1 MISTTPRLVPLEI
14 MRDIAT
20 RWIADDPTIMH
31 PHYLLAAALSTPS
44 ASPGQQAEAEALVN
58 KAIELSLRPRPF
70 ETTEYRLYQRAFE
83 LRSRLRESRGD
94 LTGALADAR
103 MAQIVAADK
112 VGADDLGVEAAL
124 WRRLGFGNRAEALA
138 VDAYRL
144 GSLSVEALL
153 KDMYV
158 ARTGGEAGFRESF
171 IARLREGGAS
181 SGPALRPTPSF
192 STTTLDGARID
203 ASTFQN
209 RITVLDFWFFN
220 CPPCRVERPKLNEL
234 VAEFGEQVRFIGFSI
249 DHVGPLKTY
258 LASNPFRFEVVP
270 ESDEIARAFGVRGYP
285 TYMVIDRAGKIV
297 WASGNDD
304 DRVERLRAMIF
315 RVLAIAAGQALAASR
330 RPPNTE
336 RSSRRPWR
344 DDPQ

>member
-1 MISTTPRLVPLEI
+1 
-14 MRDIAT
+14 
-20 RWIADDPTIMH
+20 
-31 PHYLLAAALSTPS
+31 
-44 ASPGQQAEAEALVN
+44 
-58 KAIELSLRPRPF
+58 
-70 ETTEYRLYQRAFE
+70 
-83 LRSRLRESRGD
+83 
-94 LTGALADAR
+94 
-103 MAQIVAADK
+103 MAQLVAADK

-315 RVLAIAAGQALAASR
+315 RVLASQPAK
-330 RPPNTE
+330 P
-336 RSSRRPWR
+336 
-344 DDPQ
+344 